1 MGCYKLSRSTLQIL
15 IKQRSN
21 QNSMSLKLNG
31 TANYTSGGRP
41 SVLSTIAC
49 CLFFCLPPASLAGTI
64 EGVVF
69 SETGPIRGATVF
81 AYQNYED
88 LAAGRNFRKSEPIDR
103 DGHYRLT
110 LPAGSYYLLARA
122 NLEGRQLFSYHGVNP
137 ITVTNE
143 YRWLPFV
150 LVPENKENCAE
161 TPGQSRITGQ
171 VMYKGLAVSGGVV
184 SVYPWQE
191 GKFRGMGLLTNTLD
205 ENGTFSFDL
214 EAGNYVV
221 IARKK
226 QDIKGIGPVKRGD
239 MFCYPSTNPISVAN
253 NQSCNTDINCYP
265 RDELDL
271 FLNDG
276 AINPQGRRHD
286 DRRQASLHD
295 LQPAEAQKPATNTP
309 ATLSGQISDPNGKPR
324 QGMTVTAYPARGL
337 DLFQMHALR
346 LITGNMGLTDA
357 EGRYKIAL
365 KDGDGKYYIVAREKV
380 GEAPD
385 RSEYYGLYEGSPNH
399 SIIIDRGTN
408 LTDINVVVD
417 RIMPTREPDSNL
429 ENP

>member
-1 MGCYKLSRSTLQIL
+1 MP
-15 IKQRSN
+15 
-21 QNSMSLKLNG
+21 LKLAGIAINR
-31 TANYTSGGRP
+31 TDSLSSGGGL
-41 SVLSTIAC
+41 SVLSIITF
-49 CLFFCLPPASLAGTI
+49 CLFFCLPPTSLAGTI

-81 AYQNYED
+81 AYQSYQD
-88 LAAGRNFRKSEPIDR
+88 LVAGRNFRKSEQMDR
-103 DGHYRLT
+103 DGHYSLT

-150 LVPENKENCAE
+150 LVPENKGACEE
-161 TPGQSRITGQ
+161 TLGQSHITGQ
-171 VMYKGLAVSGGVV
+171 VMYKGQAVSGGVV

-265 RDELDL
+265 RDELEL

-295 LQPAEAQKPATNTP
+295 LQPAEAQIPVINTS
-309 ATLSGQISDPNGKPR
+309 ATLSGQITDSNGRPR
-324 QGMTVTAYPARGL
+324 QGMIVTAYPARGL
-337 DLFQMHALR
+337 ELFQMHALR
-346 LITGNMGLTDA
+346 LITGNMGRTDA
-357 EGRYKIAL
+357 DGRYKIAL

-385 RSEYYGLYEGSPNH
+385 RAEYYGLYEGSPNH
-399 SIIIDRGTN
+399 SIIIDRGGN

-417 RIMPTREPDSNL
+417 RIMPTR
-429 ENP
+429 